1 MSTKKLTPRGKDR
14 RRQLMDF
21 AAHRFAENGYHP
33 TSVAEIVSGLGVG
46 KGVFYWYFSSK
57 EELFRAILR
66 DAQLDLRRT
75 QRDALHDVGDPLAQ
89 ITAGIRA
96 SVHWSTSH
104 PDLVTLVAFAATD
117 ERFAPMLRKGEQIA
131 IADTAKLVSA
141 GIDQGLIPIAD
152 PELLATAM
160 IGVATVLTHHHFLH
174 DAGRTT
180 SVDELADATV
190 RFCLGGMSGT

>member
-1 MSTKKLTPRGKDR
+1 
-14 RRQLMDF
+14 
-21 AAHRFAENGYHP
+21 
-33 TSVAEIVSGLGVG
+33 
-46 KGVFYWYFSSK
+46 
-57 EELFRAILR
+57 
-66 DAQLDLRRT
+66 
-75 QRDALHDVGDPLAQ
+75 
-89 ITAGIRA
+89 
-96 SVHWSTSH
+96 
-104 PDLVTLVAFAATD
+104 
-117 ERFAPMLRKGEQIA
+117 MLRKGEQIA